1 MNNKLQIACAFIALA
16 AAIVLVVFTIFDI
29 PGQMLAQSIS
39 GLVLIVTAIIWFII
53 FTRGKKIDDENYL

>member
-1 MNNKLQIACAFIALA
+1 MNNKLQIACGYIALV

-39 GLVLIVTAIIWFII
+39 GLVLIVTALIWLII
-53 FTRGKKIDDENYL
+53 FARSKRRR